1 MILLDR
7 CRTVVTMDDASTEL
21 ADASI
26 LIDSG
31 VINWV
36 GTGRPPGRD
45 RLDVI
50 DGRGLVAIPGL
61 INTHHHLYQT
71 LTRVRAQQGGLFD
84 WLREL
89 YPTWAAIDA
98 DWERTA
104 AEVGLAELALSGCST
119 TTDHHYVFPAGVIG
133 LLEAEIDV
141 AAQLGIRFQP
151 CRGSMDLG
159 QSRGGLPPDSV
170 VEDIDTVLDAT
181 DRAIQRFH
189 DPAPGSMLRI
199 AVGPCSPF
207 SVSPELMRES
217 AALARKRQVR
227 LHTHI
232 AETLDEEAYCLKT
245 FNRRP
250 LELLEDFGFLGPDVW
265 LAHCVHLSSADIHRM
280 AESRTGVAWCPTS
293 NMRLGSGFAPAREM
307 IDAGVSVGIAVDGS
321 ASNDSGNL
329 LAEVRQALLTTRA
342 RKGAASMTARE
353 ALRVATRGGAACL
366 GRDDIGSIEVGKRA
380 DIALFAVDDLAHR
393 GAEADPV
400 AALVF
405 CDPGPVRHLFV
416 EGKAVVRDGQL
427 VNPANARLNPPPPL
441 WRRVGV
447 GGSP

>member
-1 MILLDR
+1 
-7 CRTVVTMDDASTEL
+7 MDDSGSEL
-21 ADASI
+21 VDASI
-26 LIDSG
+26 LIDGG
-31 VINWV
+31 VVRWV
-36 GTGRPPGRD
+36 GSGRAPVREQPE
-45 RLDVI
+45 VV
-50 DGRGLVAIPGL
+50 DGHGLVAIPGL
-61 INTHHHLYQT
+61 VNTHHHLYQT

-89 YPTWAAIDA
+89 YPAWARIDA
-98 DWERTA
+98 EWERNA
-104 AEVGLAELALSGCST
+104 AEAGLAELALSGCST
-119 TTDHHYVFPAGVIG
+119 TTDHHYVFPAGAGG
-133 LLEAEIDV
+133 LLEAEIES
-141 AAQLGIRFQP
+141 AAQLGIRFHP

-159 QSRGGLPPDSV
+159 QSRGGLPPDGV
-170 VEDIDTVLDAT
+170 VEDIDTILANT
-181 DRAIQRFH
+181 DQAINRFH
-189 DPAPGSMLRI
+189 DPTPGSMLRI

-207 SVSPELMRES
+207 SASPELMRES
-217 AALARKRQVR
+217 AALARRHQVR

-250 LELLEDFGFLGPDVW
+250 LELLEDLHFLGPDVW
-265 LAHCVHLSSADIHRM
+265 LAHCVHLGPADIRRM
-280 AESRTGVAWCPTS
+280 AETRTAVAWCPTS

-307 IDAGVSVGIAVDGS
+307 IDGGVTVGLAVDGS

-329 LAEVRQALLTTRA
+329 SAEIRQALLTTRA
-342 RKGAASMTARE
+342 RKGAAAMTARE
-353 ALRVATRGGAACL
+353 ALHVATRGGAACL

-416 EGKAVVRDGQL
+416 EGKPVVRDGQL
-427 VNPANARLNPPPPL
+427 VNLREGALANEH
-441 WRRVGV
+441 
-447 GGSP
+447 

>member
-1 MILLDR
+1 VILLEG
-7 CRTVVTMDDASTEL
+7 CRTVATMDDSGSEL
-21 ADASI
+21 VDASI
-26 LIDSG
+26 LIDGG
-31 VINWV
+31 VVRWV
-36 GTGRPPGRD
+36 GSGRAPVREQPE
-45 RLDVI
+45 VV
-50 DGRGLVAIPGL
+50 DGHGLVAIPGL
-61 INTHHHLYQT
+61 VNTHHHLYQT

-89 YPTWAAIDA
+89 YPAWARIDA
-98 DWERTA
+98 EWERNA
-104 AEVGLAELALSGCST
+104 AEAGLAELALSGCST
-119 TTDHHYVFPAGVIG
+119 TTDHHYVFPAGAGG
-133 LLEAEIDV
+133 LLEAEIES
-141 AAQLGIRFQP
+141 AAQLGIRFHP

-159 QSRGGLPPDSV
+159 QSRGGLPPDGV
-170 VEDIDTVLDAT
+170 VEDIDTILANT
-181 DRAIQRFH
+181 DQAINRFH
-189 DPAPGSMLRI
+189 DPTPGSMLRI

-207 SVSPELMRES
+207 SASPELMRES
-217 AALARKRQVR
+217 AALARRHQVR

-250 LELLEDFGFLGPDVW
+250 LELLEDLHFLGPDVW
-265 LAHCVHLSSADIHRM
+265 LAHCVHLGPADIRRM
-280 AESRTGVAWCPTS
+280 AETRTAVAWCPTS

-307 IDAGVSVGIAVDGS
+307 IDGGVTVGLAVDGS

-329 LAEVRQALLTTRA
+329 SAEIRQALLTTRA
-342 RKGAASMTARE
+342 RKGAAAMTARE
-353 ALRVATRGGAACL
+353 ALHVATRGGAACL

-416 EGKAVVRDGQL
+416 EGKPVVRDGQL
-427 VNPANARLNPPPPL
+427 VNLREGALANEH
-441 WRRVGV
+441 
-447 GGSP
+447 

>member
-1 MILLDR
+1 MILLEG
-7 CRTVVTMDDASTEL
+7 CRTVATMDDSGSEL
-21 ADASI
+21 VDASI
-26 LIDSG
+26 LIDGG
-31 VINWV
+31 VVRWV
-36 GTGRPPGRD
+36 GSGRAPVREQPE
-45 RLDVI
+45 VV
-50 DGRGLVAIPGL
+50 DGHGLVAIPGL
-61 INTHHHLYQT
+61 VNTHHHLYQT

-89 YPTWAAIDA
+89 YPAWARIDVE
-98 DWERTA
+98 WERNA
-104 AEVGLAELALSGCST
+104 AEAGLAELALSGCST
-119 TTDHHYVFPAGVIG
+119 TTDHHYVFPAGAGG
-133 LLEAEIDV
+133 LLEAEIES
-141 AAQLGIRFQP
+141 AAQLGIRFHP

-159 QSRGGLPPDSV
+159 QSRGGLPPDGV
-170 VEDIDTVLDAT
+170 VEDIDTILANT
-181 DRAIQRFH
+181 DQAINRFH

-207 SVSPELMRES
+207 SASPELMRES
-217 AALARKRQVR
+217 AALARRHQVR

-250 LELLEDFGFLGPDVW
+250 LELLEDLHFLGPDVW
-265 LAHCVHLSSADIHRM
+265 LAHCVHLGPADIRRM
-280 AESRTGVAWCPTS
+280 AETRTAVAWCPTS

-307 IDAGVSVGIAVDGS
+307 IDGGVTVGLAVDGS

-329 LAEVRQALLTTRA
+329 SAEIRQALLTTRA
-342 RKGAASMTARE
+342 RKGAAAMTARE
-353 ALRVATRGGAACL
+353 ALHVATRGGAACL

-416 EGKAVVRDGQL
+416 EGKPVVRDGQL
-427 VNPANARLNPPPPL
+427 VNLREGALANEH
-441 WRRVGV
+441 
-447 GGSP
+447 

>member
-1 MILLDR
+1 
-7 CRTVVTMDDASTEL
+7 MDDSGSEL
-21 ADASI
+21 VDASI
-26 LIDSG
+26 LIDGG
-31 VINWV
+31 VVRWV
-36 GTGRPPGRD
+36 GSGRAPVREQPE
-45 RLDVI
+45 VV
-50 DGRGLVAIPGL
+50 DGHGLVAIPGL
-61 INTHHHLYQT
+61 VNTHHHLYQT

-89 YPTWAAIDA
+89 YPAWARIDA
-98 DWERTA
+98 EWERNA
-104 AEVGLAELALSGCST
+104 AEAGLAELALSGCST
-119 TTDHHYVFPAGVIG
+119 TTDHHYVFPAGAGG
-133 LLEAEIDV
+133 LLEAEIES
-141 AAQLGIRFQP
+141 AAQLGIRFHP

-159 QSRGGLPPDSV
+159 QSRGGLPPDGV
-170 VEDIDTVLDAT
+170 VEDIDTILANT
-181 DRAIQRFH
+181 DQAINRFH
-189 DPAPGSMLRI
+189 DPTPGSMLRI

-207 SVSPELMRES
+207 SASPELMRES
-217 AALARKRQVR
+217 AALARRHQVR

-250 LELLEDFGFLGPDVW
+250 LELLEDLHFLGPDVW
-265 LAHCVHLSSADIHRM
+265 LAHCVHLGPADIRRM
-280 AESRTGVAWCPTS
+280 AETRTAVAWCPTS

-307 IDAGVSVGIAVDGS
+307 IDAGVTVGLAVDGS

-329 LAEVRQALLTTRA
+329 SAEIRQALLTTRA
-342 RKGAASMTARE
+342 RKGAAAMTARE
-353 ALRVATRGGAACL
+353 ALHVATRGGAACL

-416 EGKAVVRDGQL
+416 EGKPVVRDGQL
-427 VNPANARLNPPPPL
+427 VNLREGALANEH
-441 WRRVGV
+441 
-447 GGSP
+447 